1 MAFCFLLS
9 GAFIYAWLSFNGWYG
24 MPMSGWELVITK
36 LLLLPF
42 LIVIVI
48 VLTQKHWDTITKQR

>member
-9 GAFIYAWLSFNGWYG
+9 GAFIYAWLSFYGWYG
-24 MPMSGWELVITK
+24 VSMSGWELVIVK
-36 LLLLPF
+36 LVLLPF

-48 VLTQKHWDTITKQR
+48 LLTQKHWDTITKKR